1 MLQWETRRNLRKK
14 AGSQPAAH
22 GKGAVRVACYSTKL
36 EQMLAFRTKQLQRS
50 GLGKG
55 EMHCRAVKKE
65 RERNAV
71 SDAPQRSKDWA
82 RLEDSTKLAPSNCA
96 SATQSKLSRNIDRT

>member
-65 RERNAV
+65 RERGKERGLRRATALERLGTTRRQYKTSTLKLCKCNAKQAV
-71 SDAPQRSKDWA
+71 
-82 RLEDSTKLAPSNCA
+82 
-96 SATQSKLSRNIDRT
+96 